1 MAVVFDEVELPVF
14 FTRVTNG
21 GPKGS
26 TTVITNPFSGVSQRN
41 VNRLDQ
47 LWEGVIEYAHLEPQ
61 ELNDLIAFF
70 RCRDAMARGFLLT
83 DYTDFWASSD
93 GTADDPIGTPMQ
105 FGTGDGST
113 TVFGLHKRYTS
124 GGVTRERRI
133 VKPVS
138 GTVSIYKNDVL
149 QTLTTHYTIDYST
162 GIVTFVAAPTN
173 GHTLKW
179 TGEFYIPVRF
189 ATDHFNP
196 SVGDAVTEI
205 SLSGL
210 PLMEIAAAEF
220 ELSV

>member
-1 MAVVFDEVELPVF
+1 MAVVFDSVELPVF
-14 FTRVTNG
+14 FTKMVNG
-21 GPKGS
+21 GPRGS

-47 LWEGVIEYAHLEPQ
+47 LWEGAIEYAHLEPQ

-83 DYTDFWASSD
+83 DYTDFWLAADGSASN
-93 GTADDPIGTPMQ
+93 PVGTPNQ

-113 TVFGLHKRYTS
+113 TVFGLYKRYSS
-124 GGVTRERRI
+124 GGITRDRRI
-133 VKPVS
+133 VKPVT
-138 GTVSIYKNDVL
+138 GTVSIYVNDVL
-149 QTLTTHYTIDYST
+149 QTLTTHYTIDHAT

-173 GHTLKW
+173 GHSLKA
-179 TGEFYIPVRF
+179 TCEFYVPVRF

-196 SVGDAVTEI
+196 SVGDAVTEV

-210 PLMEIAAAEF
+210 PLQEICAAEF